1 VRLLAVTNQ
10 ERKGE
15 TTMSKPKRIEV
26 DMKSIMEQ
34 MAADRKKRA
43 TSAERNK
50 SSLVTAVKLLGIT
63 RIEAEF
69 SGGGDS
75 GQIDEVRYFAGKQR
89 ISDVDSIKKTIVV
102 EASIRDSTTYCET
115 KKEWVTTTRSPNI
128 EELVEQICYDL
139 LEANHGGWEIN
150 EGSYGEF
157 VFNFGKG
164 NKIDL
169 TFNQRVE
176 SVETTEETY

>member
-1 VRLLAVTNQ
+1 
-10 ERKGE
+10 
-15 TTMSKPKRIEV
+15 MSKDKPYKV

-43 TSAERNK
+43 TSAELNK
-50 SSLVTAVKLLGIT
+50 VALARAVKSLGVT
-63 RIEAEF
+63 RIEVEF
-69 SGGGDS
+69 SGCGDS
-75 GQIDEVRYFAGKQR
+75 GQVDEVRYFVGKQQLG
-89 ISDVDSIKKTIVV
+89 DVDTLKKTIVV
-102 EASIRDSTTYCET
+102 EASINDSTTYCET
-115 KKEWVTTTRSPNI
+115 KKEWVTTTKSPNI

-139 LEANHGGWEIN
+139 LGANHGGWEIN
-150 EGSYGEF
+150 EGSFGEF

-176 SVETTEETY
+176 SVETSEETY

>member
-1 VRLLAVTNQ
+1 
-10 ERKGE
+10 
-15 TTMSKPKRIEV
+15 MSKDKPYKI

-43 TSAERNK
+43 TSAELNK
-50 SSLVTAVKLLGIT
+50 AALITAVKPFRIT

-89 ISDVDSIKKTIVV
+89 ISDVDPIKKTIVV
-102 EASIRDSTTYCET
+102 EASIRDSSTYCET

>member
-1 VRLLAVTNQ
+1 MSKAK
-10 ERKGE
+10 KGE
-15 TTMSKPKRIEV
+15 EIMR
-26 DMKSIMEQ
+26 SIMEE

-43 TSAERNK
+43 TSAELNK
-50 SSLVTAVKLLGIT
+50 AALVEAIKPIGLT
-63 RIEAEF
+63 RIEVDF
-69 SGGGDS
+69 NGGGDS
-75 GQIDEVRYFAGKQR
+75 GQVDEVRYFIGKKEPE
-89 ISDVDSIKKTIVV
+89 DLETIKRTLVQQAKIN
-102 EASIRDSTTYCET
+102 DSTNWSDD
-115 KKEWVTTTRSPNI
+115 KKEWVTTTKSPTI

-139 LEANHGGWEIN
+139 LSANHGGWEIN

-157 VFNFGKG
+157 VFSFGKS

>member
-1 VRLLAVTNQ
+1 
-10 ERKGE
+10 
-15 TTMSKPKRIEV
+15 MSKDKELGI

-34 MAADRKKRA
+34 MAKDRKKRA
-43 TSAERNK
+43 TSAELNK
-50 SSLVTAVKLLGIT
+50 AALATAVKLLRIT

-69 SGGGDS
+69 SGSGDS

-89 ISDVDSIKKTIVV
+89 INNVDMIKKLIVAD
-102 EASIRDSTTYCET
+102 ASINDSTTYCET
-115 KKEWVTTTRSPNI
+115 KKEWVTTTKSPNI

-139 LEANHGGWEIN
+139 LGANHGGWEIN
-150 EGSYGEF
+150 EGSFGEF
-157 VFNFGKG
+157 VFKFGKG

>member
-1 VRLLAVTNQ
+1 
-10 ERKGE
+10 
-15 TTMSKPKRIEV
+15 MSKAKGLGI
-26 DMKSIMEQ
+26 DMKSVMEQ
-34 MAADRKKRA
+34 IAEDRKNRA
-43 TSAERNK
+43 TSAELNK
-50 SSLVTAVKLLGIT
+50 AALVEAIKPIGLT
-63 RIEAEF
+63 RIEVDF
-69 SGGGDS
+69 NGSGDS
-75 GQIDEVRYFAGKQR
+75 GQVDEVRYFKGKKEPK
-89 ISDVDSIKKTIVV
+89 DLETIKRTLVQQAKIN
-102 EASIRDSTTYCET
+102 DSTTYCET

>member
-1 VRLLAVTNQ
+1 
-10 ERKGE
+10 
-15 TTMSKPKRIEV
+15 MSKPKRIEV

-50 SSLVTAVKLLGIT
+50 SSLVTAVKSLGIT
-63 RIEAEF
+63 RIEVEF
-69 SGGGDS
+69 SGSGDS
-75 GQIDEVRYFAGKQR
+75 GQVDEVRYFVGKQQLG
-89 ISDVDSIKKTIVV
+89 DVDAIKKTLVV
-102 EASIRDSTTYCET
+102 EASISDSTTWSED
-115 KKEWVTTTRSPNI
+115 KKEWVTTTKSPNI

-139 LEANHGGWEIN
+139 LSANHGGWEIN

-169 TFNQRVE
+169 TFNQRIE
-176 SVETTEETY
+176 SVETSEESY